1 MNQETLH
8 GLLTAL
14 RPEVPEFRVILTGKS
29 SRKVHGLYKPE
40 TREILLH
47 NRNFTTDH
55 ELHYTALHEFAHHV
69 HFCSPT
75 APKSSKAHTTEFWA
89 IFHELLTQAKQAGW
103 YRDIFDSDPEFLELT
118 RTLQQDYLKPHGE
131 LMKKFGGLL
140 CQAVELCR
148 RHGVPFED
156 YRDRILGLPRT
167 TSKTAMTAFRWDVP
181 TDWGYDA
188 MKFIAGVPQPQKR
201 LEVTQ
206 KLASGETIEQI
217 KFNQRQT
224 SPRQELSDNLEL
236 RKKVLQEKI
245 RQTERKLQILVEEL
259 NKLESENE
267 ERDGF

>member
-1 MNQETLH
+1 MNQDTLH
-8 GLLTAL
+8 GLLATL

-47 NRNFTTDH
+47 NKNFTTDH
-55 ELHYTALHEFAHHV
+55 ELLYTAIHEFAHHV
-69 HFCSPT
+69 HFSLPS

-103 YRDIFDSDPEFLELT
+103 YRDIFDSDPDFLELT

-140 CQAVELCR
+140 CQAMELCK

-167 TSKTAMTAFRWDVP
+167 TTKTAMTAFRWDVP
-181 TDWGYDA
+181 TDRGFDA
-188 MKFIAGVPQPQKR
+188 MKFLSGVAQPQKR
-201 LEVTQ
+201 LEMTQ

-217 KFNQRQT
+217 KFQQRQAP
-224 SPRQELSDNLEL
+224 SHQDFPENLEM
-236 RKKVLQEKI
+236 KKKILKEKI
-245 RQTERKLQILVEEL
+245 LQTEKKLQILFEEL
-259 NKLESENE
+259 KKLESVNE
-267 ERDGF
+267 GGT